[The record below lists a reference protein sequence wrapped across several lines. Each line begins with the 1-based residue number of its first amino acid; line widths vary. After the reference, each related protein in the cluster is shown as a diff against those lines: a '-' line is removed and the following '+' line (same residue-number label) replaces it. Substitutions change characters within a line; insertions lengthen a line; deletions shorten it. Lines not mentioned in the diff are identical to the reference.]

1 MRIIDD
7 LQAETEVMSALILD
21 ESQLRQC
28 ASMDSAALDAIEQ
41 AFTWVAQDR
50 VEMPPIM
57 HISVNEESD
66 FDIKSAYVRGVD
78 HLAVKIASGFFGN
91 AAFGLPN
98 CSAMVVVLSAKT
110 GACEAVM
117 LDNGYLTDL
126 RTGLAGAVAAKYLAV
141 ENPRTVGVVGTGVQ
155 ARFQVHALR
164 LVRNFDRLLVHGRTS
179 ERIADYVREMSGIP
193 GLVAEEAPTLEALVR
208 ESEVVITTTQSQE
221 PLIQSEWLHPGL
233 HITAMGSDLAGKQE
247 LHPKVLSAAD
257 LLVCDRLS
265 QCRSMG
271 ELQHAAS
278 STAIELGE
286 ITSGLKKGRTS
297 AEAITVCDLTGMGV
311 QDTAIANAALKAARA
326 LDIGCPAGS

>member
-110 GACEAVM
+110 GVCEAVM